1 MSKRLYSVST
11 DNSYLWVSLNTV
23 PKTEKPPTTPW
34 KVTGECIQHISTPHT
49 DWFTGK
55 LFWIRFDCSMT
66 QCARTPNLLHI
77 YGLFVYNRFFSLY
90 FEFTRYVWI
99 LWVCFVCVDC
109 GVIKTDSCSFL
120 MISVL
125 TRFVRQSARRTI
137 RNVHGFFFI
146 WILECVRYGLTISYE
161 LNCACVS
168 VCVALQRFPLDDCSF
183 LFPLLYQLNEWMRT
197 ISTHG

>member
-1 MSKRLYSVST
+1 MHAQIPILLAYCLSLDDLWFLCRCRRRRRCCCFVDLIVWFMSKRLYSVST

-77 YGLFVYNRFFSLY
+77 YGLFVYNRFFRFISNLLVMY
-90 FEFTRYVWI
+90 EFCECASFVWT
-99 LWVCFVCVDC
+99 V
-109 GVIKTDSCSFL
+109 
-120 MISVL
+120 
-125 TRFVRQSARRTI
+125 
-137 RNVHGFFFI
+137 
-146 WILECVRYGLTISYE
+146 E
-161 LNCACVS
+161 
-168 VCVALQRFPLDDCSF
+168 
-183 LFPLLYQLNEWMRT
+183 
-197 ISTHG
+197 